1 MTYSVFANVEKI
13 GKTSG
18 LVMTLT
24 GIFKSI
30 LLVVVSVLIWN
41 TSISGLQ
48 FFGYGIALAG
58 LTYYSLGWEQIV
70 TLTAGFTS
78 WLNSI
83 FGSQGSETRLSPG
96 ARKAVIAVLAGLTT
110 LVVASGFLY
119 STGLANTVIQLPSKN
134 DSE

>member
-1 MTYSVFANVEKI
+1 MLTPPKI

-30 LLVVVSVLIWN
+30 LLVIVSVLIWN
-41 TSISGLQ
+41 TSISALQ
-48 FFGYGIALAG
+48 FVGYGIALGG

-70 TLTAGFTS
+70 NIAAGFS
-78 WLNSI
+78 VWLKTI

-96 ARKAVIAVLAGLTT
+96 VRRALVAGLAVLTT
-110 LVVASGFLY
+110 VILFSGFLY
-119 STGLANTVIQLPSKN
+119 STGYGNTVIQLPARSTFWVLV
-134 DSE
+134 